1 MESNSDRVYRWF
13 VDHGFHLI
21 YRSTAIR
28 LMAHQELPGV
38 EVRIGTVYVVVERD
52 GKEIYK
58 SLLREF
64 DPDDVNARVFQDA
77 L

>member
-1 MESNSDRVYRWF
+1 
-13 VDHGFHLI
+13 
-21 YRSTAIR
+21 
-28 LMAHQELPGV
+28 MAHQELPGV